1 MCSEEDYYE
10 VEEYPENVVAFEEE
24 YPKNVSHFEEG
35 YPKNVSQDYEGEGS
49 FLPNISKGIVEEFMK
64 GFMKY
69 VKREITLY
77 FLNQTEMSTGF
88 GGRDV

>member
-10 VEEYPENVVAFEEE
+10 DDYPENVVAFEEE

-69 VKREITLY
+69 VTLY

>member
-49 FLPNISKGIVEEFMK
+49 LLSNICVGKKLLCLKSEMVVGQAIKLCLSLCIE
-64 GFMKY
+64 Y
-69 VKREITLY
+69 V
-77 FLNQTEMSTGF
+77 FFPANF
-88 GGRDV
+88 C

>member
-10 VEEYPENVVAFEEE
+10 DDYPGNVVALEEEFPKNVSHFEEE
-24 YPKNVSHFEEG
+24 YPKNVSQH
-35 YPKNVSQDYEGEGS
+35 YEGEGS
-49 FLPNISKGIVEEFMK
+49 FLSNISQGGVEEFMK
-64 GFMKY
+64 WFMKY
-69 VKREITLY
+69 IKKEIILY

>member
-10 VEEYPENVVAFEEE
+10 VDYPENVVAFEEE
-24 YPKNVSHFEEG
+24 YPKNVSHFEEE
-35 YPKNVSQDYEGEGS
+35 YPKNVSQHYEGEGS
-49 FLPNISKGIVEEFMK
+49 FLSNISQGGVEEFMK
-64 GFMKY
+64 SFMKY
-69 VKREITLY
+69 IKKEIILY

>member
-1 MCSEEDYYE
+1 MCSEDYYE
-10 VEEYPENVVAFEEE
+10 EDYPENVVAFEEE
-24 YPKNVSHFEEG
+24 YPKNVSHFEEE

-49 FLPNISKGIVEEFMK
+49 FLSNISKGGVEEFMK
-64 GFMKY
+64 WFMKY
-69 VKREITLY
+69 VRKEIILY

>member
-1 MCSEEDYYE
+1 
-10 VEEYPENVVAFEEE
+10 
-24 YPKNVSHFEEG
+24 
-35 YPKNVSQDYEGEGS
+35 
-49 FLPNISKGIVEEFMK
+49 MK

-77 FLNQTEMSTGF
+77 FLNQTEMSTGV

>member
-10 VEEYPENVVAFEEE
+10 VDYPENVVAFEEE
-24 YPKNVSHFEEG
+24 

>member
-10 VEEYPENVVAFEEE
+10 VEEYPENVVAFGEES
-24 YPKNVSHFEEG
+24 PKNVSYFEEG
-35 YPKNVSQDYEGEGS
+35 YPTNVSQDYEGEGS

-64 GFMKY
+64 EFMKY
-69 VKREITLY
+69 VTLY

>member
-10 VEEYPENVVAFEEE
+10 DDYPENVVAFEEE
-24 YPKNVSHFEEG
+24 YPKNVSHFEEE
-35 YPKNVSQDYEGEGS
+35 YPKNVSQHYEGEGS
-49 FLPNISKGIVEEFMK
+49 FLSNISKGGVEEFMK
-64 GFMKY
+64 WFMKY
-69 VKREITLY
+69 VRKEIILY

>member
-1 MCSEEDYYE
+1 MCSEDYYE
-10 VEEYPENVVAFEEE
+10 DEYPENVAHFEEE
-24 YPKNVSHFEEG
+24 YPKNVSHFEEE

-49 FLPNISKGIVEEFMK
+49 FLSNISKGSVEEFMK

-69 VKREITLY
+69 VTLY
-77 FLNQTEMSTGF
+77 FLNQTEMSTGI

>member
-1 MCSEEDYYE
+1 MCSEDYYE
-10 VEEYPENVVAFEEE
+10 EEYPENVVAFEEE
-24 YPKNVSHFEEG
+24 S
-35 YPKNVSQDYEGEGS
+35 PKNVSQDYEGG
-49 FLPNISKGIVEEFMK
+49 VEEFMK